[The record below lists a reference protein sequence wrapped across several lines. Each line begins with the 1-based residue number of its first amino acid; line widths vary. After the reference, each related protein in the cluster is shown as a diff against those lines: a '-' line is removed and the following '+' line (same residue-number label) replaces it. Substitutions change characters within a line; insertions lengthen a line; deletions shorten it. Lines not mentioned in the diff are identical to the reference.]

1 MGENVPFDASVAMVT
16 ARVCLC
22 KERQNGNVR
31 SLGNFSSASRLHKC
45 EVPVPEVH
53 VSLEGTC
60 FLPYL
65 LPP

>member
-31 SLGNFSSASRLHKC
+31 SLGNFSSASRLHTC

-53 VSLEGTC
+53 VFLEDTC
-60 FLPYL
+60 FLPHP